1 MHTVCWYEGE
11 VRAQAYPVTHTRVNG
26 NCTVVYLL
34 VQVCENY
41 GWRDICDADF
51 TDNDAKVICR
61 QLSYSD
67 IGGFSILRVYSTNI
81 LQHIYS

>member
-11 VRAQAYPVTHTRVNG
+11 VRAQAYPVTHTTVNG
-26 NCTVVYLL
+26 NCTVVLLL

-67 IGGFSILRVYSTNI
+67 IGEFSILRVYSTNI
-81 LQHIYS
+81 LKHI